1 MSKIVTIATPLP
13 RVPSAPPDVSDKCMD
28 ALVAMRQFSADH
40 GVTTYHE
47 RRRGI
52 NVAHNHN
59 ELVKNPKGEWILVIG
74 YDHTF
79 APDSL
84 IRMLRVVEENPEVK
98 ILMGVTPHCDL
109 PNRIVGYNWD
119 STRERLMNIIPFRDF
134 HPGQVQSG
142 GLIKVDAVGSGFTLY
157 HRSLFAE
164 IPFPWFDFARRP
176 VRRELTDKLF
186 DYKAMEDA
194 AANGKAKSYLKNLAE
209 TAIRAK
215 SRYEYPLA
223 FGPDMSFSLKAA
235 DYGYGSYITFSTV
248 VYHYDWMPITPNNYL
263 AYLQEAGRSA
273 WEQEF
278 FGGQDMTVDGVVEA
292 RRMLD
297 EMDKAKAEAEAEF
310 QKQMRE
316 MQEKEAANV

>member
-13 RVPSAPPDVSDKCMD
+13 RVPSAPPDVADKCAD
-28 ALVAMRQFSADH
+28 ALAAMRQFSADH

-59 ELVKNPKGEWILVIG
+59 ELVKAPKGEWVLVVG

-119 STRERLMNIIPFRDF
+119 TTGERLLNIVPFRDF
-134 HPGQVQSG
+134 HPGEVQSG
-142 GLIKVDAVGSGFTLY
+142 GLVKCASVGSGFTLF
-157 HRSLFAE
+157 HRELFAT

-176 VRRELTDKLF
+176 VRRDLMDRLM
-186 DYKAMEDA
+186 DYKGMEA
-194 AANGKAKSYLKNLAE
+194 AIESGASDEYLKKQVE
-209 TAIRAK
+209 VAIRAK
-215 SRYEYPLA
+215 ARYEYPLA
-223 FGPDMSFSLKAA
+223 FGPDMSLCLKAA
-235 DYGYGSYITFSTV
+235 DYGYESFITFGTV
-248 VYHYDWMPITPNNYL
+248 VYHYDWMPITPNNYI
-263 AYLQEAGRSA
+263 AYLQQTGRQA

-278 FGGQDMTVDGVVEA
+278 FGGQEMTVDGVLEA
-292 RRMLD
+292 RVMLD
-297 EMDKAKAEAEAEF
+297 MMDAAQIQAQEAF
-310 QKQMRE
+310 QKE
-316 MQEKEAANV
+316 MEAKEKEGVGV